1 MDTSS
6 VKISVIMDP
15 FSVLRL
21 LEIAIAYLLKNMNA
35 DLEEHLESL
44 MRVSEEASAV

>member
-6 VKISVIMDP
+6 LKIRIIMAP
-15 FSVLRL
+15 FSVFSL
-21 LEIAIAYLLKNMNA
+21 LQIAAAYLLKNMNA

-44 MRVSEEASAV
+44 IWVQEEVSAV